1 MDIVSIVVFGLIGLA
16 CWLVCRL
23 MRQRLGGKAKHERS
37 QFDGKND
44 RPPER
49 KVDILGR

>member
-16 CWLVCRL
+16 CWLACRL
-23 MRQRLGGKAKHERS
+23 IRQRFGGQEKHERS
-37 QFDGKND
+37 RLDGKND

-49 KVDILGR
+49 KVDILSR